1 MLAHL
6 NIGRRFLPAALA
18 LALSAVSVTQTPS
31 VASTQLQQAA
41 KEIST
46 GELQQ
51 AEKNLE
57 TVLRSSPD
65 DYRAVDLLGVIRVLQ
80 HNEASAQEMF
90 IRVIHANPNF
100 APGHAHLGLLY
111 LRMNRTQ
118 DAVPEL
124 REALRLNP
132 ARADA
137 ADALVHI
144 LRDQAQAAS
153 QQGNLDGAM
162 TLLIEARRYAPDN
175 PDVLYQFGLVA
186 LKRSLLED
194 AIQAFQKTLLVRRDD
209 PFAVFYLG
217 YAWMDEG
224 KFEDARREFARYV
237 NLRPDDPSG
246 FGALGMTLA
255 GLGKPEEARPQFE
268 RSIALD
274 PKQSESYYQLGLL
287 DLDGGDYASATQ
299 NFQHALQA
307 KPNDASTLA
316 ALGRVEFE
324 EKHYTDAITQLRQ
337 AVDQDDSLQEAHYYL
352 GLTFARVGRKS
363 DSDEQLGIAARLEE
377 DRKARGRHMLRLRE
391 PDGSSPLQK

>member
-1 MLAHL
+1 MLAYL

-18 LALSAVSVTQTPS
+18 LALRAVSAPQTP
-31 VASTQLQQAA
+31 APAPTQLQQAA

-51 AEKNLE
+51 AEKNLDA
-57 TVLRSSPD
+57 VLRSSPG

-90 IRVIHANPNF
+90 IQVIQANPNF

-132 ARADA
+132 TRADA

-153 QQGNLDGAM
+153 QQGNLDSAM
-162 TLLIEARRYAPDN
+162 TFLIEARRYAPDN

-194 AIQAFQKTLLVRRDD
+194 AIQAFQKALTVRRDD
-209 PFAVFYLG
+209 PFTLFYLG

-224 KFEDARREFARYV
+224 KFEDARQQFARYV
-237 NLRPDDPSG
+237 DLRPDDPSG
-246 FGALGMTLA
+246 FGALGMALA
-255 GLGKPEEARPQFE
+255 GLGNAEEARPQFE

-274 PKQSESYYQLGLL
+274 PRQRESYYQLGLL
-287 DLDGGDYASATQ
+287 DLDGGDYDSAARY
-299 NFQHALQA
+299 FQRALQA

-316 ALGRVEFE
+316 ALGKVEFE
-324 EKHYTDAITQLRQ
+324 EKHYSDAISQLQR

-352 GLTFARVGRKS
+352 GLAFARVGRTS

-377 DRKARGRHMLRLRE
+377 ERKARGRHMLRLRE
-391 PDGSSPLQK
+391 PDGSSPLPK